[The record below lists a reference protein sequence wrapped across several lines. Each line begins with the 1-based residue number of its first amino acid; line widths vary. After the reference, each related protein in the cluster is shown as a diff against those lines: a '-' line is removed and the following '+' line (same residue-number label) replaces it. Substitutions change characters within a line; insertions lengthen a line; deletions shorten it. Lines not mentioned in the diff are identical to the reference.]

1 VFAAIG
7 DPFHLDTDGG
17 RFAFEINGT
26 PSAVS
31 EPPALATFGLVLIML
46 GISAHYRRGSAL
58 PAR

>member
-1 VFAAIG
+1 MN
-7 DPFHLDTDGG
+7 DPL

-46 GISAHYRRGSAL
+46 GISAHRRRGPAL
-58 PAR
+58 PAC